1 MSARPASLGFSN
13 AKKAGLGAPLDVF
26 VVRKLGVPGHEEL
39 AMGAIGNGGVLV
51 LNGEVVTMLG
61 ISTAVISAV
70 SPTGIA
76 GEPCDFG
83 AGCNPFQS
91 RQRYTVSHRSGD
103 GFFGEKR

>member
-1 MSARPASLGFSN
+1 MLLASRFSAEKYTHATNSIHKLGHWHHDLGFGRDTSVC
-13 AKKAGLGAPLDVF
+13 AC
-26 VVRKLGVPGHEEL
+26 
-39 AMGAIGNGGVLV
+39 NG
-51 LNGEVVTMLG
+51 
-61 ISTAVISAV
+61 SSDC
-70 SPTGIA
+70 TGIA